1 MNWGECKLYALQKID
16 PTVNSL
22 VPNRNTSA
30 YLNAIVAVANR
41 GLQDLSTAGKYIV
54 KSFNITQSE
63 PKNILPM
70 PLYLM
75 DIYDHYSDDIP
86 YQADG
91 ATSYYFE
98 VDGTATVQIYVDG
111 VLTDTIQNATKGF
124 TAYKGFISNPNK
136 KTVKIVFSGLYHYQY
151 TNIALYDTNFETVAD
166 IWDFVSEKRY
176 NLKTL
181 KNDFYK
187 LVTTDLV
194 LQSGFNQTRYAKS
207 SEYYWEGDS
216 TLVLNGCQKGN
227 WKVHY
232 YAYPQEITTTT
243 LDNEELSLDSEVAAL
258 LPLYIASQLMQD
270 DDISIADYFAT
281 EYEKGKQQLKPT
293 QSIGK
298 SQFVDENGWS

>member
-22 VPNRNTSA
+22 TPNRNTSA

-41 GLQDLSTAGKYIV
+41 GLQDLSTAGKYII
-54 KSFNITQSE
+54 KSFDITQSE

-75 DIYDHYSDDIP
+75 DIYDHNNEDIT
-86 YQADG
+86 YEADG

-111 VLTDTIQNATKGF
+111 VLADTIQNTTKGF
-124 TAYKGFISNPNK
+124 TTHKGFIPNPNK
-136 KTVKIVFSGLYHYQY
+136 KHIKLVFSGLYHYQY
-151 TNIALYDTNFETVAD
+151 RNIALYNTNFEKAED

-176 NLKTL
+176 NLKAIL
-181 KNDFYK
+181 NDFYK
-187 LVTTDLV
+187 LVTTDIV
-194 LQSGFNQTRYAKS
+194 LQSGFNQTRYAKT

-216 TLVLNGCQKGN
+216 TLVLNGCQKGS

-232 YAYPQEITTTT
+232 YAYPQEITANTTDGT
-243 LDNEELSLDSEVAAL
+243 ELSLDPEVAAL

-270 DDISIADYFAT
+270 DDISIADYFT
-281 EYEKGKQQLKPT
+281 GEYEKGKQQLKPT
-293 QSIGK
+293 QAIGK
-298 SQFVDENGWS
+298 SQFVDVNGW